1 MQKHCDCDYDYD
13 YDRKNKV
20 HAPSLSGEFWLGQ
33 PKQEVVKMKNIFFPY
48 WAWSTP
54 WGHVLSLITFRQI
67 PALSWAISYS
77 VFQPVK
83 FASTLQKLLATFFQI
98 LDIWWS
104 SLVIMDDF
112 KPISRTALFRFGEIN
127 TIMILSFFSIFF
139 SFLLYF
145 EL

>member
-1 MQKHCDCDYDYD
+1 MSSKEQSIRVNLILQY
-13 YDRKNKV
+13 
-20 HAPSLSGEFWLGQ
+20 LSGEFWLGQ

-112 KPISRTALFRFGEIN
+112 KPISRTAIFRFGEIN
-127 TIMILSFFSIFF
+127 TIMILSFVKKKFFLIFF
-139 SFLLYF
+139 SFLLNF